1 MKNQKTALLQNMP
14 IFYGI
19 KVEAIDFILAG
30 TKTVTVQPDNYFFYQ
45 GDEAHYMYVLE
56 SGQVSVHKTWLDRD
70 LIIGTMGAGDCFGE
84 VALIDSSARSA
95 SVRADTICS
104 AIEIS
109 PLNLQALKD
118 HDMEQYIEIQSNIS
132 RELCRRLRLA
142 DENRML
148 MVKPR
153 VKIDDNDLCWPILS

>member
-1 MKNQKTALLQNMP
+1 
-14 IFYGI
+14 
-19 KVEAIDFILAG
+19 
-30 TKTVTVQPDNYFFYQ
+30 
-45 GDEAHYMYVLE
+45 MYVLE